1 MKITVNEKTYNDS
14 TWMFNAERGEA
25 ALILKTNESISE
37 VASAFDGNDTI
48 HAFDDNDVETGV
60 WYVKSVIS
68 IYQNYESHTP
78 EESRQ
83 VVVNIKAT
91 ALTTEAEEALG
102 SGIDENMEAIM
113 ELAGLIADMDDANI
127 RINNIE
133 GILEGIPKNITEQF
147 GNVSDW
153 YNALADRVAALEN
166 KMNGE
171 V

>member
-14 TWMFNAERGEA
+14 TWAFNVERGEA
-25 ALILKTNESISE
+25 ALILKTDETIGE
-37 VASAFDGNDTI
+37 VASTFDGNDTI

-78 EESRQ
+78 EEPRE
-83 VVVNIKAT
+83 VIVNIKAT
-91 ALTTEAEEALG
+91 ALTAEAEEALG
-102 SGIDENMEAIM
+102 SDINENSDAIL
-113 ELAGLIADMDDANI
+113 ELANLIADMDDANV

-133 GILEGIPKNITEQF
+133 GVLEGIPKDIVERF
-147 GNVSDW
+147 GDLGDR
-153 YNALADRVAALEN
+153 YNALADRIAALEN
-166 KMNGE
+166 KANGE